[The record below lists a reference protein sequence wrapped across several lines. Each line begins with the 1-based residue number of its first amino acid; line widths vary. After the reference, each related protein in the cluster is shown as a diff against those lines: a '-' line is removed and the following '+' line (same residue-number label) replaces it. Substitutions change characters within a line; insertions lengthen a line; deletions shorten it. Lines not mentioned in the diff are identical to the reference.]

1 MKKILLLLL
10 TVVFISS
17 LNAQDN
23 NAWLQTRVLNVDAS
37 DVEKFESAVA
47 KKNQMYNSKD
57 GTPRYFTFRILTGQN
72 SNQYLR
78 AQYITCLLYTS
89 PSPRD

>member
-47 KKNQMYNSKD
+47 KKNQCIIQRMEHRD
-57 GTPRYFTFRILTGQN
+57 ILHLE
-72 SNQYLR
+72 S
-78 AQYITCLLYTS
+78 
-89 PSPRD
+89 